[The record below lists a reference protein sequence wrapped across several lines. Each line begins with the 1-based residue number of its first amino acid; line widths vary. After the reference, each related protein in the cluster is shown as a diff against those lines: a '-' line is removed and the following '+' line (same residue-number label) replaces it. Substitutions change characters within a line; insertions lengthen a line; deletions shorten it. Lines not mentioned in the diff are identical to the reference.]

1 MVQNLWAE
9 SETPVERRFSPNF
22 PRPFSASRIF
32 EPSNLL
38 KIGWKVATVATV
50 VAWEKAFGL
59 KRLRGWFGLIWGELV
74 AASKV
79 PSFLWR
85 IAACGWSRQKGNLVM
100 QTHLTVM
107 RSVTFDTTTSLCVF
121 LGRRPIDVIFHFL
134 FLLLSGKYIPSAFPF
149 GVLHQYQG
157 KK

>member
-9 SETPVERRFSPNF
+9 SETPVQRRFSPNF

-107 RSVTFDTTTSLCVF
+107 RSVTFDTTTSLCV
-121 LGRRPIDVIFHFL
+121 PWPPSNWCH
-134 FLLLSGKYIPSAFPF
+134 LSFSLSSSFRQVHTLSLSIWGASSISR
-149 GVLHQYQG
+149 
-157 KK
+157 